1 MLSFLQPIAQ
11 LIETYLPNVYKLGW
25 SGDAGWGMAIYNTL
39 YMTLIPFVIGGIAGL
54 LGGLFLVLT
63 APGGVL
69 EHRGIHFILDKIASI
84 FRAIPFII
92 LLAILAPLTRLLI
105 GTTLGA
111 DAANVSLS
119 VAVFA
124 FFLRQVQVVMAELD
138 KGVIEAAQASGA
150 TTWDIIWVY
159 LSEGLPDLIRVSTVT
174 LISLV
179 GETAMAGAI
188 GAGGLGNTAISYGY
202 NRFNQDVTWVA
213 TLLIL
218 LLIFSIQFLGDFL
231 TRKISHK

>member
-1 MLSFLQPIAQ
+1 MLEW
-11 LIETYLPNVYKLGW
+11 IELYLPNVYKLGW

-39 YMTLIPFVIGGIAGL
+39 YMTVVPFLIGGTAGLSAGL
-54 LGGLFLVLT
+54 LLVMT
-63 APGGVL
+63 APGGVIENKYL
-69 EHRGIHFILDKIASI
+69 FWVLDKIASV

-92 LLAILAPLTRLLI
+92 LLAIMAPLTLI
-105 GTTLGA
+105 LVKTILGPN
-111 DAANVSLS
+111 AANVSLS

-124 FFLRQVQVVMAELD
+124 FFLRQVQVVLSELD
-138 KGVIEAAQASGA
+138 RGVIEAAQASGA
-150 TTWDIIWVY
+150 TTWDIVGVY

-202 NRFNQDVTWVA
+202 NRYNNDVTWVA
-213 TLLIL
+213 TLIIL
-218 LLIFSIQFLGDFL
+218 LLIFSIQFIGDYL
-231 TRKISHK
+231 TRRVSHK

>member
-1 MLSFLQPIAQ
+1 MTN
-11 LIETYLPNVYKLGW
+11 LIQTYLPNVYQLGW
-25 SGDAGWGMAIYNTL
+25 SGDAGWGTAIFTTL
-39 YMTLIPFVIGGIAGL
+39 YMTVIPFIIGGIAGL
-54 LGGLFLVLT
+54 AAGLLLVMT
-63 APGGVL
+63 GPGGVI
-69 EHRGIHFILDKIASI
+69 ENKPIYWILDKIASV

-92 LLAILAPLTRLLI
+92 LLAILMPVTMLI
-105 GTTLGA
+105 VGTMLGP

-124 FFLRQVQVVMAELD
+124 FFLRQVQVVLSELD

-150 TTWDIIWVY
+150 TTWDIVGVY

-188 GAGGLGNTAISYGY
+188 GAGGLGNVAISYGY
-202 NRFNQDVTWVA
+202 NRFNNDVTFVA
-213 TLLIL
+213 TLIILII
-218 LLIFSIQFLGDFL
+218 IFAIQFAGDSL
-231 TRKISHK
+231 TRKISHR